1 MNLIATFSFRTGR
14 FHPLIVATFGL
25 FITINLI
32 AEIRLGVFKAD
43 VSPPIGSPLAYNRCQ
58 AIGMPLSARGV
69 VLTGAGAPI
78 VLCAVDWIGISNE
91 GHTFWR
97 KSIADAVGT
106 KKERVT
112 VHTLHQHDAPRCDF
126 SVERLMKPLGLDGVM
141 FAPDFARR
149 AIARVSEAAARAMRN
164 AEQVSHYGLGQAMVE
179 RVASNRRILG
189 SNGKV
194 RATRYTACKDPVLRA
209 EPEGQIDPFLKS
221 VSFWDGEQ
229 LLAVLT
235 YYATHP
241 QSYYLTGRAHP
252 DFPGMARQLREATL
266 NGIPHIHFNGAG
278 GDIGAGK
285 YNDGAPEN
293 RQALAVR
300 LADAMSMALKKTSK
314 YPITADTIGWE
325 TLPVVLP
332 PAPHLKEQQLLA
344 RLDDPAEE
352 VMALTYVA
360 KDLAWLRRCQNGET
374 IDLHCLRL
382 GDARLLYMPGELT
395 IPYQLA
401 AQSMLPGQFVAMAA
415 YGDYAPGYICAKS
428 QYGQGG
434 YEDSPRASKVA
445 PNVEDTL
452 LPAIQNLLFRD

>member
-1 MNLIATFSFRTGR
+1 MNLIATFLHRFGR
-14 FHPLIVATFGL
+14 FNPVIVAQFGL
-25 FITINLI
+25 IISINLI
-32 AEIRLGVFKAD
+32 AEVRLGVFKAD
-43 VSPPIGSPLAYNRCQ
+43 VSPPIGSPLAYNQCQ

-69 VLTGAGAPI
+69 VLNGAGAPI
-78 VLCAVDWIGISNE
+78 VLCAVDWIGISND
-91 GHTFWR
+91 GHAFWR

-106 KKERVT
+106 EMERVT

-141 FAPDFARR
+141 FDPEFARR
-149 AIARVSEAAARAMRN
+149 AVARVSKAAAQAMQN
-164 AEQVSHYGLGQAMVE
+164 ATQVSHYGLGQAMVE

-189 SNGKV
+189 ANGKV
-194 RATRYTACKDPVLRA
+194 RATRYTACKDPALRA

-221 VSFWDGEQ
+221 VSFWNGDE
-229 LLAVLT
+229 LLTVLT
-235 YYATHP
+235 FYATHP

-252 DFPGMARQLREATL
+252 DFPGMARQLRESTL
-266 NGIPHIHFNGAG
+266 NGVPHIHFNGAG

-300 LADAMSMALKKTSK
+300 LANAMSKALKVTSK
-314 YPITADTIGWE
+314 YPLTADTVGWE
-325 TLPVVLP
+325 TLPVALP

-344 RLDDPAEE
+344 RLEDPAEE
-352 VMALTYVA
+352 VTALTYVA

-382 GDARLLYMPGELT
+382 GDARMLYMPGELT

-401 AQSMLPGQFVAMAA
+401 AQSMLPRQFVAMAA

-445 PNVEDTL
+445 PNVEGIL
-452 LPAIQNLLFRD
+452 LPAIQKLLLRD

>member
-1 MNLIATFSFRTGR
+1 MQRILKFIDRVYRLDPAVAAIALLCL
-14 FHPLIVATFGL
+14 PVICVADV
-25 FITINLI
+25 
-32 AEIRLGVFKAD
+32 RVGVFKAD

-58 AIGMPLSARGV
+58 AIGMPLSARGI
-69 VLTGAGAPI
+69 VLTGAGDPI

-91 GHTFWR
+91 GHDFWR
-97 KSIADAVGT
+97 QSLADAIGT
-106 KKERVT
+106 SKSRVT

-126 SVERLMKPLGLDGVM
+126 SVERLMEPLGLDGLM
-141 FAPDFARR
+141 FDPEFARR
-149 AIARVSEAAARAMRN
+149 AVARVSQAAAQAKRDAM
-164 AEQVSHYGLGQAMVE
+164 AVSHFGLGQAMVD
-179 RVASNRRILG
+179 RIASNRRILG
-189 SNGKV
+189 PNGKV
-194 RATRYTACKDPVLRA
+194 RATRYTACRDPALRA

-221 VSFWDGEQ
+221 ISFWNGDS

-241 QSYYLTGRAHP
+241 QSYYLTGKAHP

-293 RQALAVR
+293 RQALATR
-300 LADAMSMALKKTSK
+300 LAEAMASALKATVKHPASDD
-314 YPITADTIGWE
+314 AFGWK

-332 PAPHLKEQQLLA
+332 VASHLDETRLLA
-344 RLDDPAEE
+344 RLADVEEDP
-352 VMALTYVA
+352 MDLTYVA
-360 KDLAWLRRCQNGET
+360 KDLTWLRRCQNGEA

-382 GDARLLYMPGELT
+382 GEARVLFMPGELT

-401 AQSMLPGQFVAMAA
+401 AQSMRPETFVAMAA
-415 YGDYAPGYICAKS
+415 YGDYSPGYICAKS

-445 PNVEDTL
+445 PEVEDVL
-452 LPAIQNLLFRD
+452 LPAMRKLLAR